1 METNKSIDNFNRQGN
16 DEFNI
21 KEFIFKCLSKWK
33 WFILSLLVFM
43 SFAAYKVST
52 THPTYSRYT
61 DILIKNGE
69 QGKLSD
75 QMEKFASMG
84 AFRGNTTVYNEIHAV
99 QSPANIYEVT
109 RRLNLNMNY
118 EGKGTFYNKVL
129 YGKSLPV
136 QANICNIPEEA
147 YAKFTIDLN
156 PDGTYTL
163 HDFLLKYG
171 INEIEDNSTQ
181 INGRLAI
188 TANSGTAAN
197 DTVKTPIGKIVV
209 SPMPHY
215 TQSEEKRTIYVT
227 RNSVRATASYYSAAL
242 SYAIKDKEADVIT
255 ISLTDKSIQR
265 AEDVL
270 NAVIDVYNERWIADK
285 NQIATSTSAF
295 INARLADIAKELENV
310 DSVISTY
317 KSENLLPDVQA
328 ATSIYMNKSQRINTE
343 IIDLNNELSI
353 SRYIADYLTN
363 NTTKNQILPALQ
375 INNNSI
381 SAQITEYNRSML
393 QRNNLVE
400 NSSTDNPLVKD
411 LDASLTL
418 MRAAIITSVE
428 NQIAALNT
436 QISALQREEQQ
447 TTSRIAQS
455 PAQTKFLASEGR
467 NQTVKEQLYLFLLQK
482 REENELSKAFTA
494 YNTRV
499 ITPPTGS
506 FAAVGPNR
514 QKIILF
520 HFAIALMCPAALILL
535 IQFMDTKI
543 RGRKDLEG
551 VTLPI
556 VGEIPLSYK
565 KKRNLPW
572 KKHKEQLQVVV
583 KNGNRNFINEAFR
596 VLRTNIEFM
605 LNESN
610 NKVILLTSF
619 NPGSGK
625 SFITMNVGVSL
636 ALKGKKVIIID
647 GDMRHASLSSFISSP
662 KTGLS
667 NYLAGLTN
675 DIDKLIVKNDEYKN
689 LSIIPVGTIP
699 PNPSELLSDKR
710 LEDLVNKLRSEYD
723 YVIIDCPPID
733 IVTDTD
739 IIEKVADRTMFVV
752 RCGLL
757 ERSVVPELNNLEN
770 EKRFKNIGII
780 INGTDISSG
789 RYGYRYGNRYGHG
802 YGYGYGY
809 GYGHGY
815 YSDKAEK

>member
-16 DEFNI
+16 DEFNV
-21 KEFIFKCLSKWK
+21 KEFIFRCLSKWN
-33 WFILSLLVFM
+33 WFALSLLVFM

-69 QGKLSD
+69 QGKLGD

-84 AFRGNTTVYNEIHAV
+84 AFRGNTTVYNEIHAI

-129 YGKSLPV
+129 YGRTLPV
-136 QANICNIPEEA
+136 QASICNIPEDA

-156 PDGTYTL
+156 PDGTCSLY
-163 HDFLLKYG
+163 DFVLNYG
-171 INEIEDNSTQ
+171 INSIEDKST
-181 INGRLAI
+181 IVNGRI
-188 TANSGTAAN
+188 HTAGSTAT
-197 DTVKTPIGKIVV
+197 DTVKTPIGEIVI

-215 TQSEEKRTIYVT
+215 AQSGEKRTIYVT
-227 RNSVRATASYYSAAL
+227 RNSVRATANQYSAAL

-255 ISLTDKSIQR
+255 ISLTDRSIQR

-270 NAVIDVYNERWIADK
+270 NTVIDVYNERWIADK

-295 INARLADIAKELENV
+295 INARLADISKELENV

-343 IIDLNNELSI
+343 IIELNNELSI

-363 NTTKNQILPALQ
+363 STTKDQILPALQ
-375 INNNSI
+375 VSNGSI
-381 SAQITEYNRSML
+381 STQITEYNRTML
-393 QRNNLVE
+393 QRNNLVA
-400 NSSTDNPLVKD
+400 NSSIDNPLVKD

-428 NQIAALNT
+428 NQIKALNT
-436 QISALQREEQQ
+436 QIAALQNEEKQ
-447 TTSRIAQS
+447 TTARIAQS
-455 PAQTKFLASEGR
+455 PTQTKFLASEGR

-506 FAAVGPNR
+506 FAAIGPNK
-514 QKIILF
+514 QKILLF
-520 HFAIALMCPAALILL
+520 HFAIALVCPAALILL

-556 VGEIPLSYK
+556 VGEIPLSYR
-565 KKRNLPW
+565 KKRSLPW
-572 KKHKEQLQVVV
+572 NKQKEQLQVVV

-605 LNESN
+605 LKDSN
-610 NKVILLTSF
+610 SKVIILTSF

-625 SFITMNVGVSL
+625 SFIAMNTGVSL

-647 GDMRHASLSSFISSP
+647 GDMRHASLSSFINSP
-662 KTGLS
+662 KAGLS

-675 DIDKLIVKNDEYKN
+675 DIDKLIVKSEEYKN

-710 LEDLVNKLRSEYD
+710 LEDLIGKLRGEYD
-723 YVIIDCPPID
+723 YVIIDCPPVD

-757 ERSVVPELNNLEN
+757 ERSVVPELNSLDS
-770 EKRFKNIGII
+770 EKRFKNISII

-789 RYGYRYGNRYGHG
+789 RYGYRYGSRYGHG

-809 GYGHGY
+809 GHGYGY
-815 YSDKAEK
+815 YSENTEK